1 MFRYLIFYDIIRKQ
15 SGDWN
20 TPTMIR
26 RIWKEKR
33 SPLKAKRWTVLFCCI
48 RMYGGFADAEFLRGG
63 ADCGPVFDDVL
74 SQALRPVLHVTLQST
89 TLPASCWSSVCGRQ
103 TGYV

>member
-1 MFRYLIFYDIIRKQ
+1 MFRYLIFYDIIKKQ

-33 SPLKAKRWTVLFCCI
+33 SPLRFEAGTVLFCHI
-48 RMYGGFADAEFLRGG
+48 RMYRTFADAKSLGCLP
-63 ADCGPVFDDVL
+63 DCGVMFNNVASDVD
-74 SQALRPVLHVTLQST
+74 RPLLNILFQKKT
-89 TLPASCWSSVCGRQ
+89 P
-103 TGYV
+103 

>member
-26 RIWKEKR
+26 RTWKEKR
-33 SPLKAKRWTVLFCCI
+33 SPPKAKRGPFFFVASICTVLLLMPNFCAAA
-48 RMYGGFADAEFLRGG
+48 RTVVRFSMM
-63 ADCGPVFDDVL
+63 
-74 SQALRPVLHVTLQST
+74 
-89 TLPASCWSSVCGRQ
+89 
-103 TGYV
+103 

>member
-33 SPLKAKRWTVLFCCI
+33 SPLKAKRGPFC
-48 RMYGGFADAEFLRGG
+48 FVA
-63 ADCGPVFDDVL
+63 
-74 SQALRPVLHVTLQST
+74 
-89 TLPASCWSSVCGRQ
+89 SVCTVDLLMPNFCAAAR
-103 TGYV
+103 TVVRFSMMY